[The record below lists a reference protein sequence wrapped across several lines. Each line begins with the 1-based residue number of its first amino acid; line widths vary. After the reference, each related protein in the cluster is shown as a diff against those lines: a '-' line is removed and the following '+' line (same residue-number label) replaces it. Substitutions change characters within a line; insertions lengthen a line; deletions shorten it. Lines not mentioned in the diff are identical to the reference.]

1 MGRVIKQGITGGIH
15 TLLARAIFLTT
26 YQKTFDYLNPIIPI
40 RLCPEHEFISYVEA
54 DQAFYSYPINM
65 QDVRSMP
72 DSSSILS
79 EMNDIKQSNYSL
91 AKNAQNLEEYWIGSV
106 GQTLYD
112 KIIDKYTRK
121 MWQVDSNRELDT
133 FNWSPKGIALKDGPR
148 AAWDNA
154 ISGYPYAAN
163 GYDDYFPFAT
173 KEANVLLS
181 TTFDTIDVS
190 RKTAVIDGQ
199 EQSFDVIVNTIGP
212 DVFMGKQFGPL
223 KYLGRELKL
232 IVFPTEEVFPK
243 NVYFLYYANDED
255 FTRLVEYKKFTRH
268 QSPTT
273 LIGME
278 IPVNNGG
285 YDYPMPFQEEQHK
298 CNSYFDAMSPGVF
311 SMGRA
316 GSYLYGIDIDDCI
329 HQALILREYIESGS
343 YDHPVPGTMYRFL
356 NYDEILTDIY
366 VLPFLW
372 LFTRFCQKSSY

>member
-1 MGRVIKQGITGGIH
+1 
-15 TLLARAIFLTT
+15 
-26 YQKTFDYLNPIIPI
+26 
-40 RLCPEHEFISYVEA
+40 
-54 DQAFYSYPINM
+54 
-65 QDVRSMP
+65 
-72 DSSSILS
+72 
-79 EMNDIKQSNYSL
+79 
-91 AKNAQNLEEYWIGSV
+91 
-106 GQTLYD
+106 
-112 KIIDKYTRK
+112 

-278 IPVNNGG
+278 IPGNNLN
-285 YDYPMPFQEEQHK
+285 M
-298 CNSYFDAMSPGVF
+298 
-311 SMGRA
+311 
-316 GSYLYGIDIDDCI
+316 I
-329 HQALILREYIESGS
+329 ILC
-343 YDHPVPGTMYRFL
+343 
-356 NYDEILTDIY
+356 
-366 VLPFLW
+366 
-372 LFTRFCQKSSY
+372 LFRKSSINVILL